1 VGVHGTFVHAEGNSI
16 KEISFWAQAL
26 AEYLEKALIDEV

>member
-1 VGVHGTFVHAEGNSI
+1 MHGMLVYAEGNSI